1 MADFKDKFS
10 GKEFKETK
18 NILELFNDAIAKGG
32 VPVIDGRLHE
42 KLPEKEAIG
51 LLPFRIKEGDQA
63 KFFPGLKD
71 GTSDGGI
78 LTGSIVRDT
87 VRKIQ
92 YVPLKKSSFQN
103 NIIGPNSF
111 ISNSFSTGAFLQISA
126 AFAAQ
131 FNGIDPNTTIQYLV
145 EENYSASGAGGAG
158 AVAPFVGVVDF
169 KTADGLTSSFS
180 GIHGTRAGHGVSE
193 KGVELLLDLRGS
205 TSVTHA
211 QIRMAKGLESVDLK
225 QNVLL
230 VTSSLLF
237 QNSGTLSQSFA
248 TGLENNFPPL
258 ATFITGSDTTFTQ
271 PAASGSPSF
280 SGSGDVALGRGVEV
294 NINRLNDSDGTY
306 LKYFVKGKI
315 AGDSDSGSL
324 YEFFEFGPNNANGT
338 PQNGVEIV
346 IYPEGSV
353 VTSSLFRFIHHSG
366 STKFTGTQHVNAN
379 GSSFNIQGFERSV
392 TASVITKKL
401 FYISSSTT
409 PGFNGLFTGS
419 DGGDGLPYRIGS
431 LLHEDVELKTPAVN
445 GLYSIFGN
453 DTVSFVVGTSSRGN
467 DGAALSTHAMKV
479 PRILS
484 ASKLS

>member
-1 MADFKDKFS
+1 M
-10 GKEFKETK
+10 G
-18 NILELFNDAIAKGG
+18 
-32 VPVIDGRLHE
+32 
-42 KLPEKEAIG
+42 
-51 LLPFRIKEGDQA
+51 
-63 KFFPGLKD
+63 
-71 GTSDGGI
+71 
-78 LTGSIVRDT
+78 
-87 VRKIQ
+87 
-92 YVPLKKSSFQN
+92 
-103 NIIGPNSF
+103 
-111 ISNSFSTGAFLQISA
+111 
-126 AFAAQ
+126 
-131 FNGIDPNTTIQYLV
+131 
-145 EENYSASGAGGAG
+145 
-158 AVAPFVGVVDF
+158 VDF
-169 KTADGLTSSFS
+169 
-180 GIHGTRAGHGVSE
+180 
-193 KGVELLLDLRGS
+193 
-205 TSVTHA
+205 
-211 QIRMAKGLESVDLK
+211 
-225 QNVLL
+225 
-230 VTSSLLF
+230 
-237 QNSGTLSQSFA
+237 
-248 TGLENNFPPL
+248 
-258 ATFITGSDTTFTQ
+258 
-271 PAASGSPSF
+271 
-280 SGSGDVALGRGVEV
+280 
-294 NINRLNDSDGTY
+294 
-306 LKYFVKGKI
+306 
-315 AGDSDSGSL
+315 L
-324 YEFFEFGPNNANGT
+324 YEFFKFGPDNANGT